1 MNQTMRPEENVE
13 TSIFTIMKK
22 MDTNTK
28 LIVPIEQ
35 WALVRNYALDLE
47 IKLRAKYKVRRM
59 MTPRTKLNLILVE
72 RVE

>member
-47 IKLRAKYKVRRM
+47 IKLNAEFRVRRM
-59 MTPRTKLNLILVE
+59 MTSKTKLNLILVE
-72 RVE
+72 RVR